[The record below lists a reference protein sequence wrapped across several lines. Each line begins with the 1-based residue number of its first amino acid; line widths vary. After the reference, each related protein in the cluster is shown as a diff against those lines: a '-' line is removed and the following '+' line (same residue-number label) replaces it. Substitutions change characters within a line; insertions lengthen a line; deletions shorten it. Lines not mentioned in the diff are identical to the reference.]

1 MKQFTEFKGIVKDN
15 FRDLMVQY
23 WMDDEGYSTKHQA
36 LLTYGGFNFEALCND
51 LVGEARTFVPDLGYS
66 DKSIDG
72 TLCFEKEDN
81 NFVIPVNL
89 INIQK

>member
-1 MKQFTEFKGIVKDN
+1 MKQFKEFEGVVKDN
-15 FRDLMVQY
+15 FRQNMIQF
-23 WMDDEGYSTKHQA
+23 WMDDEGYSTPHQA
-36 LLTYGGFNFEALCND
+36 LLTYGGSKFEMLCND
-51 LVGEARTFVPDLGYS
+51 LVGEVRTFVPDLGYS

-81 NFVIPVNL
+81 NFPIPVDL

>member
-36 LLTYGGFNFEALCND
+36 LLTYGGHKFEFLCND
-51 LVGEARTFVPDLGYS
+51 LVGEVRTFTPDIGYK

-89 INIQK
+89 INIQN